1 MRSLVLTVALA
12 PVACTLDN
20 PAFGERGDA
29 ATTTGATGDLT
40 VTAASSTGDS
50 ATSDGTTTTT
60 ATSTATSAAATDA
73 TETCGDACTTTGGPA
88 TAWLHH
94 YPRTVDGE
102 RMPLA
107 LLSDGSVVVG
117 GRFAQG
123 TLALAGASISTNE
136 SESIYV
142 ARIASDG
149 ALLWLKGFAGQEFNL
164 LTSIATDSADRIYLA
179 GAHHHLIDFGGGP
192 LQGDL
197 YAEAFYAIL
206 EADGD
211 HVLSYGFS
219 DVGNQYAHAI
229 APTADGFV
237 LAGRYTGPFDLGL
250 GPLPAPD
257 ADQYNY
263 FIAGFNLGGKPQ
275 WTRGGGPQTATASI
289 EDVAVAADGSIY
301 AVGYF
306 GGPIDLSEPEL
317 DPLGQQDAFVVKL
330 GDDGATQWIRS
341 FGSPTLNQYLGGVT
355 LDDAGDVW
363 VAGACNGAIDLA
375 GAAANCPS
383 TFDALVAKLGPDGAS
398 AWAWAFGGPS
408 FESASDVAITPTGDG
423 LVLANFTGEIT
434 IAGTQHVAQGLNDL
448 LLVELDGAGAPLWSR
463 SFGGLNPDMS
473 PRENPDQIVVGS
485 DGAVT
490 FTAGFYDAIN
500 LDEPAVLIP
509 GAKHSAILRFTY

>member
-1 MRSLVLTVALA
+1 MRSLVPTVALA
-12 PVACTLDN
+12 LVACTLDN

-29 ATTTGATGDLT
+29 ATTTAGASGDLT
-40 VTAASSTGDS
+40 VTAASSTGGTANSD
-50 ATSDGTTTTT
+50 ATSAGTTTTA
-60 ATSTATSAAATDA
+60 ATSTADATATSAATDT
-73 TETCGDACTTTGGPA
+73 TETCGDTCTTTGGPA
-88 TAWLHH
+88 TAWVHH
-94 YPRTVDGE
+94 YPRTHQDE

-123 TLALAGASISTNE
+123 TLELAGASVSTKE
-136 SESIYV
+136 TESIYV

-375 GAAANCPS
+375 VEFLESARDRLIYALGGVPRWVHEDSNAHVEEFARDLRVWQDAAGELTIADIRAISRRIAHSRREHPETRNKVAGLAEEVGEVS
-383 TFDALVAKLGPDGAS
+383 RALRDHGSVSPEVREECLDVIAVAWRITVEGDDGFPARDRAAS
-398 AWAWAFGGPS
+398 A
-408 FESASDVAITPTGDG
+408 
-423 LVLANFTGEIT
+423 
-434 IAGTQHVAQGLNDL
+434 
-448 LLVELDGAGAPLWSR
+448 
-463 SFGGLNPDMS
+463 
-473 PRENPDQIVVGS
+473 
-485 DGAVT
+485 
-490 FTAGFYDAIN
+490 
-500 LDEPAVLIP
+500 
-509 GAKHSAILRFTY
+509 